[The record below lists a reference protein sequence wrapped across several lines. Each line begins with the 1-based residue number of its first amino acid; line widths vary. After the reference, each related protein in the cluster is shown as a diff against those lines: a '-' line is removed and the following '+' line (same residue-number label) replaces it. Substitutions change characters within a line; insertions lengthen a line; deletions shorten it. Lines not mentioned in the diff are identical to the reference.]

1 MKILDR
7 YLTRNFARLYG
18 LFFLIFLA
26 IFIVIEV
33 SEILGKFLDYEPY
46 FFDIPLYFLYGIPYT
61 IVLTSPVVM
70 LLAGLFLMQ
79 QMDQTN
85 EITAIR
91 GAGISIMRMARPL
104 FIFAFGVVLLVMAL
118 GEVVV
123 PYTEEQKDYIKNV
136 KIYKR
141 PQEDIKMR
149 SNIQYKDTQARLYY
163 IGFLDGYCNQIRQID
178 IAKFK
183 QDNTNFV
190 DADNLIE
197 EKINAEYAEWR
208 GGEPGSPPALI
219 FHNGY
224 IRRFSEGKQVYFEEF
239 IQREFPS
246 IDIQPTDLFKVEKD
260 PLKMDFFELS
270 EYIDHL
276 KSIGEKHQRELVELH
291 LKISFPF
298 TNLIILLFCLPLAG
312 MRGKERSR
320 GLAFVIGIATC
331 FVYLSAVR
339 LGQSLGYNEIIS
351 PILAAWLANIIF
363 AAIGIFVT
371 VRAGR

>member
-1 MKILDR
+1 MKILDK

-18 LFFLIFLA
+18 VFFLIFLA

-33 SEILGKFLDYEPY
+33 SERLGKFLDYDPNL
-46 FFDIPLYFLYGIPYT
+46 FDIFLYFLYGIPYT
-61 IVLTSPVVM
+61 IVLTSPVAI

-79 QMDQTN
+79 RLGQTN

-104 FIFAFGVVLLVMAL
+104 FIFAFGVVVLITAL
-118 GEVVV
+118 GELVV
-123 PYTEEQKDYIKNV
+123 PYAEKQRDYVKNV

-141 PQEDIKMR
+141 PQEDIQMQ
-149 SNIQYKDTQARLYY
+149 SNIQYKDDQARLYY
-163 IGFLDGYCNQIRQID
+163 IGFLDGYRNQIRYVD
-178 IAKFK
+178 ITKFK
-183 QDNTNFV
+183 QDNTNLG
-190 DADNLIE
+190 DQNIIE
-197 EKINAEYAEWR
+197 EKINAEYAEWKTV
-208 GGEPGSPPALI
+208 EPENQPSLI

-224 IRRFSEGKQVYFEEF
+224 IRKFSESREIYFEEF
-239 IQREFPS
+239 TQREFPS
-246 IDIQPTDLFKVEKD
+246 INIQPKDILRAEKD
-260 PLKMDFFELS
+260 PLEMGFFELQ

-276 KSIGEKHQRELVELH
+276 KSIGEKYQTELVELH

-312 MRGKERSR
+312 IHGKEQSR
-320 GLAFVIGIATC
+320 GLAFVIGIAIC

-339 LGQSLGYNEIIS
+339 IGQSLGYNEIIS
-351 PILAAWLANIIF
+351 PLLAAWLANIIF
-363 AAIGIFVT
+363 ATIGIVVA